1 MEKVKYSIIYFFF
14 THFFLRR
21 IGKKYPDF
29 FKKWM
34 ADTTDSKP
42 QRRVMELRYT
52 GDTPM
57 KFEAIAI
64 KLGISPRRVF
74 ELHKKVLDVLISG

>member
-34 ADTTDSKP
+34 ADTTDILKDISKADSA
-42 QRRVMELRYT
+42 MAKSCYYDSMS
-52 GDTPM
+52 GASDD
-57 KFEAIAI
+57 
-64 KLGISPRRVF
+64 
-74 ELHKKVLDVLISG
+74 KKY